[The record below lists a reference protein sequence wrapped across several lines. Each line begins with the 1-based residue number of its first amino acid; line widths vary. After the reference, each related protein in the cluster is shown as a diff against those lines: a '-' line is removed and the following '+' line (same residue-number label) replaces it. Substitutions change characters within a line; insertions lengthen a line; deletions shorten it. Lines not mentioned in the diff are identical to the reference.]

1 MRRPSLHHSLL
12 PLSALAVLGMVACAV
27 ITGRVQFPNQ
37 AVRAVLERLETEPS
51 LLGRT
56 SSAVEGLTSRRI
68 GATAGLEPTV
78 DPNCPKAPI
87 WWWLVGTACAQEVS
101 RPTLPPDPELALIEE
116 LSRMPELREALSSR
130 KSREPFIRE
139 WKMDEIIGEAK
150 DGRVAFITDRRDVN
164 REILAR
170 VSNENDDRR
179 IIARA
184 MATAV
189 VAINGVEPVEK
200 LIIAQMPATW
210 RELAA
215 VRRRLSLPGTW
226 IQLPDGQGVKK

>member
-189 VAINGVEPVEK
+189 VTINGVEPVEK

-226 IQLPDGQGVKK
+226 IQLPDGQWVKK

>member
-12 PLSALAVLGMVACAV
+12 PLSALAALGMVACAV

-226 IQLPDGQGVKK
+226 IQLPDGQWVKK

>member
-1 MRRPSLHHSLL
+1 
-12 PLSALAVLGMVACAV
+12 
-27 ITGRVQFPNQ
+27 
-37 AVRAVLERLETEPS
+37 
-51 LLGRT
+51 
-56 SSAVEGLTSRRI
+56 
-68 GATAGLEPTV
+68 
-78 DPNCPKAPI
+78 
-87 WWWLVGTACAQEVS
+87 
-101 RPTLPPDPELALIEE
+101 
-116 LSRMPELREALSSR
+116 MPELREALSSR

-139 WKMDEIIGEAK
+139 WKKDEIIGEAK
-150 DGRVAFITDRRDVN
+150 DGRVAFITDRREVD

-189 VAINGVEPVEK
+189 VTINGVEPVEK

-226 IQLPDGQGVKK
+226 IQLPDGQWVKK

>member
-1 MRRPSLHHSLL
+1 M
-12 PLSALAVLGMVACAV
+12 SALAALGMVACAV

-226 IQLPDGQGVKK
+226 IQLPDGQWVKK

>member
-1 MRRPSLHHSLL
+1 MRRPSLHHCLL
-12 PLSALAVLGMVACAV
+12 PLSALAALGMVACAV

-51 LLGRT
+51 LLGQT

-78 DPNCPKAPI
+78 DPNCPKAPR
-87 WWWLVGTACAQEVS
+87 WWWPVGTACAQEAN
-101 RPTLPPDPELALIEE
+101 RPTLPPDPELALLEE

-130 KSREPFIRE
+130 KIREPFIRE
-139 WKMDEIIGEAK
+139 WKRDEIIGEAK
-150 DGRVAFITDRRDVN
+150 DGRVAFITDRREVD

-226 IQLPDGQGVKK
+226 IQLPDGQWVKK

>member
-1 MRRPSLHHSLL
+1 MRRPSLHHCLL
-12 PLSALAVLGMVACAV
+12 PLSALAALGMVACAV
-27 ITGRVQFPNQ
+27 ISGRVQFPNQ

-51 LLGRT
+51 LLGQT
-56 SSAVEGLTSRRI
+56 SSAVEDLTSRRI

-87 WWWLVGTACAQEVS
+87 WRLVGTACAQEAT

-130 KSREPFIRE
+130 KIREPFIRE
-139 WKMDEIIGEAK
+139 WKRDEIIGEAK
-150 DGRVAFITDRRDVN
+150 DGRVAFITDRREVD

-226 IQLPDGQGVKK
+226 IQLPDGQWVKK

>member
-12 PLSALAVLGMVACAV
+12 PLSALVALGMVACAV

-37 AVRAVLERLETEPS
+37 AVRTVLERLETEPS
-51 LLGRT
+51 LLGQT

-68 GATAGLEPTV
+68 GATAGLEQTV
-78 DPNCPKAPI
+78 DPNCPKAPT
-87 WWWLVGTACAQEVS
+87 WWLVGTACAQEVS

-130 KSREPFIRE
+130 KIREPFIRE
-139 WKMDEIIGEAK
+139 WKRDEIIGEAK
-150 DGRVAFITDRRDVN
+150 DGRVAFITDRREVD

-226 IQLPDGQGVKK
+226 IQLPDGQWLKK

>member
-87 WWWLVGTACAQEVS
+87 WWLVGTACAQEVS

-139 WKMDEIIGEAK
+139 WKRDEIIGEAK

-226 IQLPDGQGVKK
+226 IQLPDGQWVKK

>member
-12 PLSALAVLGMVACAV
+12 PLSALAALGMVACAV

-68 GATAGLEPTV
+68 GATAGLEHTV

-87 WWWLVGTACAQEVS
+87 WSLVGTACGQEVS
-101 RPTLPPDPELALIEE
+101 RPTLPPEPELALIEE

-150 DGRVAFITDRRDVN
+150 DGRVAFITDRREVD

-226 IQLPDGQGVKK
+226 IQLPDGQWVKK